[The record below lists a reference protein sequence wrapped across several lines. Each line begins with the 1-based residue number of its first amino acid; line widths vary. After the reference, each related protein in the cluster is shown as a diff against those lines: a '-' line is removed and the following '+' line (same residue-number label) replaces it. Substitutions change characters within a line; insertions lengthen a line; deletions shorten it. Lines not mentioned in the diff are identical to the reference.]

1 MPDPLEQRREIN
13 GICLFFVVVGL
24 VSFFTQ
30 MLQVCVHIKPFN
42 EMIVNYNRCTL
53 NDKGSDK
60 KQSFSSQILSIVSQN
75 TNNKSNVDALKCC
88 ATVVYKF
95 IF

>member
-30 MLQVCVHIKPFN
+30 MLQVCVHIKPFH

-53 NDKGSDK
+53 NDKGSV
-60 KQSFSSQILSIVSQN
+60 LALRVS
-75 TNNKSNVDALKCC
+75 
-88 ATVVYKF
+88 
-95 IF
+95 